1 MVKDTLTLIGFG
13 AVLIFSAAWALGWI
27 ELEIGLG
34 GGILIFGF
42 LLVAA
47 SVQIALGLLAAVAD
61 LLACRCRRD

>member
-1 MVKDTLTLIGFG
+1 MVKDILTLIGFG
-13 AVLIFSAAWALGWI
+13 AVLIFSAALALGWI